1 MWGLIFFFLYLGI
14 YGIVFKVKNREIYEV
29 VVLKRV
35 RLDDDDEVWKKFV
48 LENVYDFIKGFLLFY
63 LWLFIYRFSNLF

>member
-1 MWGLIFFFLYLGI
+1 MLGLIYFFLYLGI

-35 RLDDDDEVWKKFV
+35 RLDDDDEV
-48 LENVYDFIKGFLLFY
+48 
-63 LWLFIYRFSNLF
+63 